1 MEGNCVEGRG
11 QRSGPGESMGS
22 LWLAGSLSRGEG
34 RSLSGLVLGAQVQG
48 GRESGSLEAGLA
60 QPQPE

>member
-34 RSLSGLVLGAQVQG
+34 SEFVRFSPGGSGA
-48 GRESGSLEAGLA
+48 GREGVWELRGWSGSAPA
-60 QPQPE
+60 